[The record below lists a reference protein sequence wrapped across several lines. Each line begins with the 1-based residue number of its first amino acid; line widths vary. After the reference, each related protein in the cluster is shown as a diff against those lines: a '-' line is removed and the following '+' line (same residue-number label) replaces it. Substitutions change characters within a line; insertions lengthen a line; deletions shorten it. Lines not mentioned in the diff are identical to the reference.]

1 MYSVSMQSSSECH
14 ICFLMKKIQKWK
26 KAWLSFPKK
35 DYSQCTLK
43 IQEIVS
49 SVKAGVSQWC
59 SPAAEQLNTVFF
71 NSRHLK
77 TKPHCQ
83 WVLLLHHNEV
93 PSLALPSQFRL
104 IFSPNSSLTNSIK
117 LGKRFDPF
125 AWQFGNGILLLLQF
139 KNTKSFLFNIIGR
152 LLR

>member
-1 MYSVSMQSSSECH
+1 MNLNMYSVSMQSGSECH

-93 PSLALPSQFRL
+93 PSLALPFQFRL

-117 LGKRFDPF
+117 LGK
-125 AWQFGNGILLLLQF
+125 GLILLLDNLGMEF
-139 KNTKSFLFNIIGR
+139 CFCCNSKIPSPFYSI
-152 LLR
+152 